1 MSEQATETVT
11 EGTTIEVLY
20 VQTAH
25 SVTTENGSIT
35 LNKVAPSTLY
45 FSDRPERITGHIRS
59 TEFVDIWGEG
69 DDSFASNPPNAV
81 LSIFQ
86 PDEVLDVVVV
96 LTNPVLSDDSLTY
109 SVEVLDGELP
119 ATGGECALFIDT
131 IGRPLSPVSI
141 AGMNRRD
148 RRRDRR

>member
-1 MSEQATETVT
+1 MTEQGTHTVI
-11 EGTTIEVLY
+11 EGDTIEVLY

-25 SVTTENGSIT
+25 SVTTESGSIS
-35 LNKVAPSTLY
+35 LHKLAPSTLY

-69 DDSFASNPPNAV
+69 TDSFAKTPPNAV

-96 LTNPVLSDDSLTY
+96 LTNPKLTDDTLTY

-119 ATGGECALFIDT
+119 ASGGECALFIDT
-131 IGRPLSPVSI
+131 IGRPLSPVSV
-141 AGMNRRD
+141 AGMNRRA
-148 RRRDRR
+148 RRR